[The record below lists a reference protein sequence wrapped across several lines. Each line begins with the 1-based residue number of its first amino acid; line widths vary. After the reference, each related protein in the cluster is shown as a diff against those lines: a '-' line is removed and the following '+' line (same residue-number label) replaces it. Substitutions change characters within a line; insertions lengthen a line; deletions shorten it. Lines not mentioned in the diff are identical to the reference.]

1 MPIAVLLAVAFWP
14 EDTEP
19 VLIMREAQVRPDASV
34 PEAAIA
40 KRYRHVQL
48 NPSAIE
54 AVRQGEQVIELELF
68 PGETIRVRL
77 QQSEQTGMQSSE
89 VFGSIEGVP
98 GSMVT
103 LVLPSSRIQVTFKN
117 CQGLDHVVVA
127 RPTTIG
133 PLHIQPARIYAEEN
147 VTPVGLRRGDSCKI
161 HQCQI
166 HSCARDRV
174 VPSQHVAQHI
184 IKIFRRVHPSCNG
197 KWPVA

>member
-1 MPIAVLLAVAFWP
+1 MKERKDILLFLLPIAVLLAVAFWP

-89 VFGSIEGVP
+89 VFGSIERGAFFPSP
-98 GSMVT
+98 GWACGGCE
-103 LVLPSSRIQVTFKN
+103 FKGA
-117 CQGLDHVVVA
+117 C
-127 RPTTIG
+127 R
-133 PLHIQPARIYAEEN
+133 
-147 VTPVGLRRGDSCKI
+147 S
-161 HQCQI
+161 
-166 HSCARDRV
+166 
-174 VPSQHVAQHI
+174 
-184 IKIFRRVHPSCNG
+184 
-197 KWPVA
+197 